1 MASHLGRTVYTAGVF
16 DMLHMGHINLLE
28 MAAGLGERLIV
39 GVSTDEVVESY
50 KPGHLVVPYEDRV
63 RLVSAVKWVD
73 AVVPQ
78 RERNKL
84 EAWRRLKYDVLAV
97 GDDWFGDATFAL
109 WERQLAEVGVTT
121 VYLPYTPGVSS
132 TMIRAKFRE
141 EAALHSQH

>member
-1 MASHLGRTVYTAGVF
+1 
-16 DMLHMGHINLLE
+16 MLHLGHINLLE
-28 MAAGLGERLIV
+28 MAAGMGERLIV

-78 RERNKL
+78 RDRNKL
-84 EAWRRLKYDVLAV
+84 EAWKRLKYDVLAV
-97 GDDWFGDATFAL
+97 GDDWFGDATFAA

-121 VYLPYTPGVSS
+121 VYLPYTTGVSS
-132 TMIRAKFRE
+132 SLIRAKFRE
-141 EAALHSQH
+141 EAALQSQH